1 MAPRGDERVPAPT
14 LAQRLKAHRLS
25 RGISQAQA
33 ARELEV
39 ARTAYRLWELEAARP
54 SADRWS
60 TLARWMGIPM
70 TTLLAAEG
78 LLSEDEGHGPGDFF
92 RQAERYLDRSLQEGI
107 VNPTEAERVR
117 EMFDRIRRGLPA
129 DTPQRT

>member
-1 MAPRGDERVPAPT
+1 MAPRGDERVPGPT

-25 RGISQAQA
+25 LGISQAQA

-78 LLSEDEGHGPGDFF
+78 LLSEDEGHGPSFITAGNHNADRHRPF
-92 RQAERYLDRSLQEGI
+92 RRTMVPMVRSRMRQSNQNDWCL
-107 VNPTEAERVR
+107 
-117 EMFDRIRRGLPA
+117 M
-129 DTPQRT
+129 